1 MQCDNARDLLGA
13 YVDGELT
20 RTEQQAVAVHV
31 AACAECRAIVEDLQR
46 MSQQLRTTGRE
57 TAPAGLALRVRAAL
71 AREEAAMDTAPL
83 QGTAA
88 VQWRQPA
95 ALRQVAALAAACVVS
110 SLLTWSALTWTG
122 ATAHVEQDVVSA
134 HIRSLLQD
142 SPIQVASSDSHTV
155 KPWFAGR
162 IDFAPDVRDF
172 AAQGFPLVGGRIDYV
187 GERRVGAVVYKRNLH
202 IVNVFMWPAAGGA
215 EMGVQRQV
223 AKGYNVLNWTKAGVT
238 YWAVSDLNVD
248 ELRQLQGML

>member
-1 MQCDNARDLLGA
+1 MHCEHARDLLGA

-20 RTEQQAVAVHV
+20 HNEQHAVTEHV
-31 AACAECRAIVEDLQR
+31 ATCAECRATVEDLQR

-57 TAPAGLALRVRAAL
+57 AMPAGLALRVRAAL
-71 AREEAAMDTAPL
+71 AREAAAMEALPA
-83 QGTAA
+83 QGVAA
-88 VQWRQPA
+88 MRWRQPA
-95 ALRQVAALAAACVVS
+95 VFKQVAALAAACVVS
-110 SLLTWSALTWTG
+110 SLITWSALTWTD

-187 GERRVGAVVYKRNLH
+187 GDRRVGAVVYKRNLH
-202 IVNVFMWPAAGGA
+202 LVNVFMWPAAGGA

-223 AKGYNVLNWTKAGVT
+223 TKGYNVLHWNKAGVT
-238 YWAVSDLNVD
+238 YWAVSDLNLE
-248 ELRQLQGML
+248 ELRQLQGMM